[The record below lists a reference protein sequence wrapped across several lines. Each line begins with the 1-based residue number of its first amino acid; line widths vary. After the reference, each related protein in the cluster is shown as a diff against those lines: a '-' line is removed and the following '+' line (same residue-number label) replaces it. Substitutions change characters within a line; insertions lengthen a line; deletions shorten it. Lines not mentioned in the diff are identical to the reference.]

1 MARSLWHSRLSCL
14 RCFHSPQKVVT
25 MKEGT
30 LVYHPEWGK
39 GLVVESMFHI
49 NGDEWPPA
57 VRVLWNKPKTMKHG
71 GKLTTLKIYEQELTI
86 LSETAG

>member
-1 MARSLWHSRLSCL
+1 
-14 RCFHSPQKVVT
+14 

-39 GLVVESMFHI
+39 GLVVESMFHA
-49 NGDEWPPA
+49 NGDWPPA
-57 VRVLWNKPKTMKHG
+57 VRVLWNKPKMMKNG
-71 GKLTTLKIYEQELTI
+71 GKLTTLKIYEEELTI